1 MTLILYIMQYIRNIV
16 ILTFNQYKK
25 LKMRYF
31 IFFLILGTKSLKS
44 YSTLNKQ
51 QILILTSYISGVYI
65 STCG

>member
-1 MTLILYIMQYIRNIV
+1 MQYIQNVV
-16 ILTFNQYKK
+16 ILTFHQYKK

-31 IFFLILGTKSLKS
+31 IFFLIWGTQSLKS

-51 QILILTSYISGVYI
+51 QILNLTSYISGVPI